1 MRPKKYI
8 FLKIILLLFF
18 FSFFFSSNLSLAEAA
33 NNCNNFC
40 KDNCGLENNPNL
52 CRIVGAGGSNMI
64 CSCCSARAGQENM
77 YECYCQN
84 SNKVICEVGGLFGGE
99 KMAICSCCGDCNLD
113 DFLYIGVNV
122 AENIL
127 KYMAAFALLAFV
139 LGGLMWI
146 TSGGSKPRIQKGV
159 AIIKGSLIGLVIII
173 FAFLMIRVIMEKV
186 LRVEDQ
192 YLPKST
198 SAQEQEIS

>member
-1 MRPKKYI
+1 MKSKKCI

-18 FSFFFSSNLSLAEAA
+18 FSSFLFFNFNLTRAA
-33 NNCNNFC
+33 NNCDNFC
-40 KDNCGLENNPNL
+40 KDNCGLENNPGL
-52 CRIVGAGGSNMI
+52 CRVVGAESSKMI
-64 CSCCSARAGQENM
+64 CSCCSAISGQENM

-84 SNKVICEVGGLFGGE
+84 SNKVICEVGGLLGGE

-127 KYMAAFALLAFV
+127 KYMGAFALLAFV

-146 TSGGSKPRIQKGV
+146 TSGGSKTRIQKGV

-186 LRVEDQ
+186 LQAEEQ
-192 YLPKST
+192 YLPEST
-198 SAQEQEIS
+198 SVQEQEIS